1 MGIEIERKF
10 LVNDTSFLKG
20 LKGVYIRQGY
30 IHIGGKSVSRI
41 RVIDNKKAMLTV
53 KGKTGDIS
61 RLEFEYEIPVQ
72 DGIEMLEN
80 ICLKPLIE
88 KVRYKVKVNNQLWE
102 VDIFEGENRGLVI
115 AEIELKSEDEQFE
128 KPDWAGEEVSE
139 DERYYNYSLV
149 NYPFSK
155 WGGKK

>member
-10 LVNDTSFLKG
+10 LVKDTSFLKG

-30 IHIGGKSVSRI
+30 IHIGEKSVSRI
-41 RVIDNKKAMLTV
+41 RVIDNKKAVLTV

-88 KVRYKVKVNNQLWE
+88 KVRYKIKVNNHLWE

>member
-10 LVNDTSFLKG
+10 LVKDTSFLKG

-30 IHIGGKSVSRI
+30 IHIGKKSVSRI